1 MYLRNVYNQRLHH
14 TQSTQQPQTMQQK
27 VGSMVKDSP
36 MAQQAVRT
44 ITSSVPREQM
54 AQAMQQTK
62 ETAKEMMDT
71 AATEVEKTKVA
82 AKELLGSGSSSGMST
97 PKSEASSESA
107 TPSKKVE
114 DSVSAPFIIQELC
127 SAVQLAGY
135 LAGSNG

>member
-1 MYLRNVYNQRLHH
+1 
-14 TQSTQQPQTMQQK
+14 
-27 VGSMVKDSP
+27 